1 MLFAFCLAKFVVM
14 KNKKIVV
21 KLGTNAMTT
30 EDLKLDK
37 NLIKDLVRQ
46 IAEANENYDIV
57 LVTSGAMGA
66 GRATLKKT
74 LEYDEVTTRQIYAV
88 VGQVKLMELYS
99 NLFEGH
105 GLNVAQMLATKED
118 FNNRTHFL
126 NTKNCIES
134 LFREGIVPIMN
145 ENDFVCIEE
154 LMFTDNDELAGM
166 ISKMLFADQ
175 LIILSNVDGVYDENG
190 VVMKE
195 FRADEEMPRHII
207 SSEKSSFGKG
217 GMQNKFGVAQNVAI
231 HGTEVFIAN
240 SKEKDVISRILHGE
254 KVGSR
259 FIPNKD

>member
-1 MLFAFCLAKFVVM
+1 M
-14 KNKKIVV
+14 KNKKVVV

-30 EDLKLDK
+30 EDSRL
-37 NLIKDLVRQ
+37 NQPLIKDLVRQ
-46 IAEANENYDIV
+46 IAEANKIHDI
-57 LVTSGAMGA
+57 LLITSGAMGA

-74 LEYDEVTTRQIYAV
+74 LKYDEVTTRQLYAV

-99 NLFEGH
+99 YLFAEH
-105 GLNVAQMLATKED
+105 DRIVAQMLATKED

-175 LIILSNVDGVYDENG
+175 LIILSNVNGVYDENG
-190 VVMKE
+190 NVIRE
-195 FRADEEMPRHII
+195 FRADEEMPKHII

-217 GMQNKFGVAQNVAI
+217 GMQNKFGVAQNVAR
-231 HGTEVFIAN
+231 HGTEVFITS
-240 SKEKDVISRILHGE
+240 SKEKDVITRILGGE
-254 KVGSR
+254 NVGSK
-259 FIPNKD
+259 FIPSKA

>member
-1 MLFAFCLAKFVVM
+1 M

-37 NLIKDLVRQ
+37 DLIRDLVRQ
-46 IAEANENYDIV
+46 IAEANGTHDIL

-66 GRATLKKT
+66 GRATLKKP
-74 LEYDEVTTRQIYAV
+74 LKYDEVTTRQLYAV

-99 NLFEGH
+99 GFFEEH
-105 GLNVAQMLATKED
+105 GRIVAQMLATKED

-166 ISKMLFADQ
+166 ISKMIFADK
-175 LIILSNVDGVYDENG
+175 LIILSNVNGVYDENG
-190 VVMKE
+190 DVIPE
-195 FRADEEMPRHII
+195 FQPAEEMPRHII

-217 GMQNKFGVAQNVAI
+217 GMQNKFGVAQSIAR
-231 HGTEVFIAN
+231 HGTEVFITN
-240 SKEKDVISRILHGE
+240 SKEKDVILRILRGE
-254 KVGSR
+254 SVGSR
-259 FIPNKD
+259 FIPSNN